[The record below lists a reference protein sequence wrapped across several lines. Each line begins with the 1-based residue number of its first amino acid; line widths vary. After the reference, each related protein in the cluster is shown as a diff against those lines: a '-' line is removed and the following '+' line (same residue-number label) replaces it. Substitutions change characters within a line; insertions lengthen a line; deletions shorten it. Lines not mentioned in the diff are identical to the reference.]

1 MTVYEMIQKLAKYDA
16 DLDVEI
22 NVTTDDYE
30 TTVEVE
36 EDAKDGEET
45 DVKLDIDE
53 DIEDF
58 DIDDYKKY
66 TGKRIVRINAELRQ
80 EVNNASEN

>member
-1 MTVYEMIQKLAKYDA
+1 MTVYEMIQELAQYDA

-22 NVTTDDYE
+22 NAYSE
-30 TTVEVE
+30 NYRTTVEVE
-36 EDAKDGEET
+36 EDVKDGEET

-66 TGKRIVRINAELRQ
+66 TGKRIVRINAELR
-80 EVNNASEN
+80 